1 MRITLDTNVLVRTFV
16 GDDREQMKIARAEL
30 TKAEVIAVATA
41 SLCELVWVLR
51 KLYRIDDATIA
62 AGIRDLMET
71 EKVAVNR
78 GAAEAG
84 LAILE
89 AGGDFADG
97 VIAYDG
103 EQLGGNVFVSFD
115 KQAVSLL
122 GRQGVTSRLLGR

>member
-1 MRITLDTNVLVRTFV
+1 MRITPDTNVLVRMLV
-16 GDDREQMKIARAEL
+16 GDDREQMRLARAEL
-30 TKAEVIAVATA
+30 TKAETIALAMP

-51 KLYRIDDATIA
+51 KLYRIEDTTIVS
-62 AGIRDLMET
+62 GVRDLIDT
-71 EKVAVNR
+71 ENVSVNR

-84 LAILE
+84 LVILE

-115 KQAVSLL
+115 KRAVSLL
-122 GRQGVTSRLLGR
+122 SRQGVASRLLGK

>member
-1 MRITLDTNVLVRTFV
+1 MRITPDTNVLVRMFV

-30 TKAEVIAVATA
+30 TKAETVALA
-41 SLCELVWVLR
+41 IPSLCELVWVLR
-51 KLYRIDDATIA
+51 KLYRVDDATIA
-62 AGIRDLMET
+62 SGIRDLIDTET
-71 EKVAVNR
+71 VAVNR

-84 LAILE
+84 LKILE

-97 VIAYDG
+97 AIAYDG

-122 GRQGVTSRLLGR
+122 SRHGVSSRLLGR